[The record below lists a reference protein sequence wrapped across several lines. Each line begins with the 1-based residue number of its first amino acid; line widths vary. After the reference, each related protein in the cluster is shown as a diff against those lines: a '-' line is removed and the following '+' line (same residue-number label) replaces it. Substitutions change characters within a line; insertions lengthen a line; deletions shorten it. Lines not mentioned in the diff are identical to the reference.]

1 MIYVFAILLYRST
14 SSSREEEILVDVLYE
29 VEEDH
34 DAPPSYPEEK
44 APANV
49 EA

>member
-29 VEEDH
+29 VEEDV
-34 DAPPSYPEEK
+34 PPSYPEEK
-44 APANV
+44 PQANV